1 MSEPADNGHVGGGAE
16 RVTLPLEALTDEL
29 TITFRRADG
38 TMQVGGRIC
47 NLDVAL
53 DMCMRAARYFETQ
66 LRLAAALEA
75 KKNLAEQA
83 HVQDMINR
91 ARQRSG

>member
-1 MSEPADNGHVGGGAE
+1 MSEPNGNGAE

-29 TITFRRADG
+29 TITFRRTDG
-38 TMQVGGRIC
+38 TLVVGGRIC
-47 NLDVAL
+47 NLDVAH
-53 DMCMRAARYFETQ
+53 DMCIRAARYLETQ

-75 KKNLAEQA
+75 KKNLADQA

>member
-1 MSEPADNGHVGGGAE
+1 MSEDGNGAGNGQE

-38 TMQVGGRIC
+38 TLQVGGRIC

-53 DMCMRAARYFETQ
+53 DMCKRAARYFEMQ

-83 HVQDMINR
+83 HVQQMIDR